1 MTELP
6 TSFGKYY
13 LTEKLATGGMA
24 EIYLAKIIGPGG
36 FEKPV
41 VIKQILPKLSGQR
54 HFVDLFVAEAKTLV
68 TLTHGNIVPVYELGV
83 IDDTYFIAMDYID
96 GPTLYRLTETM
107 SRRDAQMGAAVAAW
121 ITARMLEGLDYA
133 HRKGE
138 GVIHRD
144 LSPRNV
150 MLSRDGDVKLV
161 DFGIAVTLGD
171 PGEDS
176 ATQSAPTGS
185 FPYMSPEQVR
195 RDPLSIQTDLFS
207 AGVLM
212 WEMLTG
218 RRLFA
223 RPDADATLA
232 AVLDGDIPRPSSIR
246 AEVPAKLDEVVMR
259 ALERDRSK
267 RWQSAAEMLAPL
279 NKYLYSLDETP
290 GPREVAA
297 LVARFCPP
305 ETRRLP
311 TNAEALAIDG
321 DAAADVVADA
331 AVDRPA
337 ASGPSTAVIPRDQQ
351 ARGKPKRQQTFATN
365 VEIKSILDRATPLLA
380 FDAVTDPP
388 KSEPIE
394 DAPKPDEKPIDDTPK
409 AVEVVKDKIRQPP
422 SRFVLVLA
430 GLGGLGLMVG
440 AIAVFFQNR
449 DRVLHNDID
458 AGVKRDAPAYMSRFD
473 DAYIDDIIDASST
486 VPTHV
491 DNGVIDGGH
500 GDAGAGN
507 AGLVDAGVAR
517 VVDAAPLAPVA
528 HDARKVEPRADG
540 GTTQAQRGSATLQV
554 GADPWGEI
562 YVDGKSMGRTPRE
575 LTVAPG
581 RHNVEIVFP
590 AENPPRKQ
598 TFAVDVAN
606 GETKALQADFAH

>member
-107 SRRDAQMGAAVAAW
+107 ARREAHMGPAIAAW

-161 DFGIAVTLGD
+161 DFGIAVTLGE

-176 ATQSAPTGS
+176 GTQSAPTGS

-195 RDPLSIQTDLFS
+195 RDALSIQTDLFS
-207 AGVLM
+207 SGVLM

-232 AVLDGDIPRPSSIR
+232 AVLDSDIPRPSSLR
-246 AEVPAKLDEVVMR
+246 PDVPAKLDEVVMR
-259 ALERDRSK
+259 ALERDRTK
-267 RWQSAAEMLAPL
+267 RWQSAADMLAPL
-279 NKYLYSLDETP
+279 NKYLYSLDVTP

-311 TNAEALAIDG
+311 TNAEAEQL
-321 DAAADVVADA
+321 DAPPLGAPSTAADKPV
-331 AVDRPA
+331 

-365 VEIKSILDRATPLLA
+365 VELKSILDNATPLLP
-380 FDAVTDPP
+380 FDAITDSPKQEAGSEADAPKQEAGSVDDPPSQDATPIDDPP
-388 KSEPIE
+388 KPV
-394 DAPKPDEKPIDDTPK
+394 DAVKEKL
-409 AVEVVKDKIRQPP
+409 RQPP
-422 SRFVLVLA
+422 SRFALVLA
-430 GLGGLGLMVG
+430 GVGGIGLGIG
-440 AIAVFFQNR
+440 AIGVFFANR

-473 DAYIDDIIDASST
+473 DAYIDDIVDAP
-486 VPTHV
+486 PTT
-491 DNGVIDGGH
+491 
-500 GDAGAGN
+500 ATPP
-507 AGLVDAGVAR
+507 LPPFDAGVA
-517 VVDAAPLAPVA
+517 DAASIAT
-528 HDARKVEPRADG
+528 HDARKIEPRIDAAVVQ
-540 GTTQAQRGSATLQV
+540 TPRGSATLQV
-554 GADPWGEI
+554 GADPWGDI

-575 LTVAPG
+575 LKVAPG
-581 RHNVEIVFP
+581 HHTVEIVFP

-598 TFAVDVAN
+598 TFAVDLAN
-606 GETKALQADFAH
+606 GETKPLQADFTR